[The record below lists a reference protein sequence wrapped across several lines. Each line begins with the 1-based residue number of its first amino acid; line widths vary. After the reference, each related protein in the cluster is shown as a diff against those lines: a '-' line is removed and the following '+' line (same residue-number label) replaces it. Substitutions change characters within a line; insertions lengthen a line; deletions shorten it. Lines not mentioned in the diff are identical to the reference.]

1 MTIEVT
7 PAHFSRLE
15 QAVDEIAAD
24 GLLFI
29 ETRIEPDQLAPEPH
43 VHAYRVD
50 IYLLEGDLELHEPD
64 TGRTHRLEAGSKAVV
79 PAQTLHKERS
89 SAGFRAAIGLSDDP
103 ATLDSSN
110 LASMN

>member
-1 MTIEVT
+1 MAIEII

-24 GLLFI
+24 GLFFI

-43 VHAYRVD
+43 VHAYSVA
-50 IYLLEGDLELHEPD
+50 IYLLEGDLELYEPHI
-64 TGRTHRLEAGSKAVV
+64 GRTYRLEAGTKAVV

-89 SAGFRAAIGLSDDP
+89 SAGFRAAIGLSHDP
-103 ATLDSSN
+103 ATMDEA
-110 LASMN
+110 ASPAAG